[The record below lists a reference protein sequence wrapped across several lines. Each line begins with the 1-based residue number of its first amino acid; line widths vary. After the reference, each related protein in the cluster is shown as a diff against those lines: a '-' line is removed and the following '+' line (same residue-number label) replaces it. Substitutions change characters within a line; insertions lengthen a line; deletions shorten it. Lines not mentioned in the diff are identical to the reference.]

1 MKHESGAV
9 SGVMAATDTIGV
21 PHSVL
26 EDIYA
31 MIIGMAFVVVGLVL
45 LKAAGLVTGGVAG
58 IALLAS
64 YIFPLPVGTI
74 FTLVNIPFFLFAY
87 FTMGPGFALKSTIAS
102 FGITFALAAMP
113 QTLHVAFVNPLFAAF
128 VGGTLC
134 GMGILA
140 LARHG
145 AGVGGTGI
153 VTLWLQ
159 RRHLAGVHRCDHPAG
174 IHRHDSARTRRL
186 VGPVSRCHECH
197 GRGVASPGPL
207 YRTVSTRL
215 GQQPLAEHRQWLT
228 MCEFRRVD
236 EVIGRFGHA
245 FHLERNREV
254 QRP

>member
-1 MKHESGAV
+1 MKHDTGAV
-9 SGVMAATDTIGV
+9 SSVVAAADTIGV

-31 MIIGMAFVVVGLVL
+31 IVIGMAFVVVGLVL

-87 FTMGPGFALKSTIAS
+87 FTMGARFALKSTVAS

-113 QTLHVAFVNPLFAAF
+113 QTFNVAFVNPLFASF

-159 RRHLAGVHRCDHPAG
+159 RKRGINAGISQVCIDATILLASLATIPAG
-174 IHRHDSARTRRL
+174 RVAWSALSAVAMSGMVVAWHR
-186 VGPVSRCHECH
+186 P
-197 GRGVASPGPL
+197 GR
-207 YRTVSTRL
+207 YT
-215 GQQPLAEHRQWLT
+215 
-228 MCEFRRVD
+228 
-236 EVIGRFGHA
+236 GR
-245 FHLERNREV
+245 
-254 QRP
+254 

>member
-1 MKHESGAV
+1 MKHESGAI
-9 SGVMAATDTIGV
+9 SGAIAATDTIGV

-159 RRHLAGVHRCDHPAG
+159 RRRGINAG
-174 IHRHDSARTRRL
+174 ISQVCIDATIL
-186 VGPVSRCHECH
+186 
-197 GRGVASPGPL
+197 L
-207 YRTVSTRL
+207 VSTATIPL
-215 GQQPLAEHRQWLT
+215 GRVGWSALSAVAMSAMVVAWHRP
-228 MCEFRRVD
+228 
-236 EVIGRFGHA
+236 GRYTG
-245 FHLERNREV
+245 R
-254 QRP
+254 

>member
-1 MKHESGAV
+1 MKHDTGAV
-9 SGVMAATDTIGV
+9 SGAIAATDTIGV

-31 MIIGMAFVVVGLVL
+31 MVIGMAFVVVGLVL

-64 YIFPLPVGTI
+64 YVFPLPVGTI

-87 FTMGPGFALKSTIAS
+87 FTMGARFALKSTVAS

-113 QTLHVAFVNPLFAAF
+113 QTFDIAFVNPLFAAF

-159 RRHLAGVHRCDHPAG
+159 RKRGINAGITQVCIDTTILIASLATIPAG
-174 IHRHDSARTRRL
+174 RVAWSAISAIAMSAM
-186 VGPVSRCHECH
+186 VVAWHKP
-197 GRGVASPGPL
+197 GR
-207 YRTVSTRL
+207 YT
-215 GQQPLAEHRQWLT
+215 
-228 MCEFRRVD
+228 
-236 EVIGRFGHA
+236 GR
-245 FHLERNREV
+245 
-254 QRP
+254 

>member
-1 MKHESGAV
+1 MKHDTGAV
-9 SGVMAATDTIGV
+9 SGAIAAADTIGV

-31 MIIGMAFVVVGLVL
+31 MVIGMAFVVVGLVL

-64 YIFPLPVGTI
+64 YVFPLPVGTI

-87 FTMGPGFALKSTIAS
+87 FTMGARFALKSTVAS

-113 QTLHVAFVNPLFAAF
+113 QTFDIAFVNPLFAAF

-159 RRHLAGVHRCDHPAG
+159 RKRGINAGITQVCIDATILIASLATMPAG
-174 IHRHDSARTRRL
+174 RVAWSAISAIAMSAM
-186 VGPVSRCHECH
+186 VVAWHKP
-197 GRGVASPGPL
+197 GR
-207 YRTVSTRL
+207 YT
-215 GQQPLAEHRQWLT
+215 
-228 MCEFRRVD
+228 
-236 EVIGRFGHA
+236 GR
-245 FHLERNREV
+245 
-254 QRP
+254 

>member
-1 MKHESGAV
+1 MREIIGGAPRHQESRARRLVVFDVLIMEHTPGAIAG
-9 SGVMAATDTIGV
+9 SPRSAIAATDTIGV

-31 MIIGMAFVVVGLVL
+31 MVIGMAFVVVGLVL

-64 YIFPLPVGTI
+64 YVFPLPVGTI

-87 FTMGPGFALKSTIAS
+87 FTMGPRFALKSTVAS

-113 QTLHVAFVNPLFAAF
+113 QTFNVAFVNPLFAAF

-134 GMGILA
+134 GMGVLA

-153 VTLWLQ
+153 FTLWLQ
-159 RRHLAGVHRCDHPAG
+159 RERGINAGITQVCIDATILLASLTTIPAG
-174 IHRHDSARTRRL
+174 RVAWSALSALAMSAMVVAWHR
-186 VGPVSRCHECH
+186 P
-197 GRGVASPGPL
+197 GR
-207 YRTVSTRL
+207 YT
-215 GQQPLAEHRQWLT
+215 
-228 MCEFRRVD
+228 
-236 EVIGRFGHA
+236 GR
-245 FHLERNREV
+245 
-254 QRP
+254 